1 MIELSSLLSGDFGLD
16 AGLLS
21 LGIVFSIAAL
31 AFIPRPPLCV
41 LGGLFFGLA
50 AFPVALAGTTLG
62 AVVAF
67 LVSRYLFRARFSVI
81 AGRRP
86 RLKLVLDAIDAE
98 GWRLV
103 GLLRLASPVPGSA
116 SNYLFGLTNI
126 GVRAY
131 VAATF
136 LGSAPQV
143 LAFVYLGTAGRITL
157 DAQSVSATKLAFLL
171 AGCALSLCA
180 IVLVSRRVKSL
191 VTVRIASQAKQV
203 RAPSPSTDCPP

>member
-1 MIELSSLLSGDFGLD
+1 MIELSSLLSRDFGLD

-86 RLKLVLDAIDAE
+86 RLKLVLDPIDAE
-98 GWRLV
+98 GQRLELPV
-103 GLLRLASPVPGSA
+103 RADQYRRGGLRRRHVPG
-116 SNYLFGLTNI
+116 I
-126 GVRAY
+126 GPAGACVRLPRHRRPHD
-131 VAATF
+131 TRCPIR
-136 LGSAPQV
+136 LG
-143 LAFVYLGTAGRITL
+143 
-157 DAQSVSATKLAFLL
+157 
-171 AGCALSLCA
+171 
-180 IVLVSRRVKSL
+180 
-191 VTVRIASQAKQV
+191 
-203 RAPSPSTDCPP
+203 